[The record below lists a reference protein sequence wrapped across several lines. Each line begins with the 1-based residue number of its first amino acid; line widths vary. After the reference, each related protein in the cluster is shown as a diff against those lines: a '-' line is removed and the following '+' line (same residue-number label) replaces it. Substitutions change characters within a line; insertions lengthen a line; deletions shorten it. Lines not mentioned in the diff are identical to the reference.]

1 MGRAE
6 TYETHIV
13 ALVLKSWRKG
23 YVTLTRLP
31 LVWDSGEEFEY
42 DMNVFKNL

>member
-13 ALVLKSWRKG
+13 ALVLKNRRKG
-23 YVTLTRLP
+23 YEKLTKLP
-31 LVWDSGEEFEY
+31 QVWDSGEEFEW
-42 DMNVFKNL
+42 DMNLFRNL